1 MHTKCGKIGCV
12 SHEALLKGLNS
23 VLGRRC
29 EDGPLKA
36 ARNIFMFFFLKYP
49 SLSGRRLKGKGKG
62 GLGARETQGAPLA
75 FLSRQERIKGTEKAS
90 SIHTLFHR

>member
-12 SHEALLKGLNS
+12 SHEALLKRLNS
-23 VLGRRC
+23 FLGRRC
-29 EDGPLKA
+29 EDSPLKD
-36 ARNIFMFFFLKYP
+36 ARNIFMFILKYP

-62 GLGARETQGAPLA
+62 VLGARETQGAPLA

-90 SIHTLFHR
+90 LIHTLFHR